1 MRSLNQIRED
11 ERDQIAKHKRDQ
23 QNKKKRLVEKNIQ
36 RQILEQSERKD
47 ETTNTIP
54 RKRSFRPLGTG
65 THLRANC
72 HVVWP
77 SPWNREQ

>member
-65 THLRANC
+65 TNLRANC
-72 HVVWP
+72 QIVWP
-77 SPWNREQ
+77 SPRNREQ

>member
-47 ETTNTIP
+47 ETTNTIS
-54 RKRSFRPLGTG
+54 RTRSLRPLGTG
-65 THLRANC
+65 AYLRANC